1 MLINLSDVLSDQH
14 KTVEETVRLEMEEIR
29 LQSGTYPIISKEP
42 VHVEVEHIR
51 GKELLITAETR
62 LSVMIPCDRCLE
74 DVKREFELNCVK
86 HVDVGLS
93 DAELTEELDES
104 NFIDGYHLDVDKL
117 LFHEILS
124 SWPTKVLCRED
135 CKGLCN
141 VCGQNLNTGSCNC
154 EDTGLDPR
162 MSVVRDLFKNF
173 NEVYPM
179 SICPKNKS
187 SKARRDK
194 RRANW
199 KMSAPNLVKCSKCG
213 ELMMPHRVCKACGSY
228 NKREIVSVD

>member
-42 VHVEVEHIR
+42 VHVKVEHIR

-62 LSVMIPCDRCLE
+62 LSVIIPCDRCLE

-93 DAELTEELDES
+93 DAELTEEL
-104 NFIDGYHLDVDKL
+104 
-117 LFHEILS
+117 LS

-173 NEVYPM
+173 KEV
-179 SICPKNKS
+179 
-187 SKARRDK
+187 
-194 RRANW
+194 
-199 KMSAPNLVKCSKCG
+199 
-213 ELMMPHRVCKACGSY
+213 
-228 NKREIVSVD
+228 

>member
-117 LFHEILS
+117 LSNEILS
-124 SWPTKVLCRED
+124 GWPEKVLCKED
-135 CKGLCN
+135 CKGLCP
-141 VCGQNLNTGSCNC
+141 VCGQNLNTKSCDC

-173 NEVYPM
+173 KEV
-179 SICPKNKS
+179 
-187 SKARRDK
+187 
-194 RRANW
+194 
-199 KMSAPNLVKCSKCG
+199 
-213 ELMMPHRVCKACGSY
+213 
-228 NKREIVSVD
+228 

>member
-42 VHVEVEHIR
+42 VHVKVEPIR

-62 LSVMIPCDRCLE
+62 LSVIIPCDRCLE

-173 NEVYPM
+173 KEV
-179 SICPKNKS
+179 
-187 SKARRDK
+187 
-194 RRANW
+194 
-199 KMSAPNLVKCSKCG
+199 
-213 ELMMPHRVCKACGSY
+213 
-228 NKREIVSVD
+228 

>member
-42 VHVEVEHIR
+42 VHVYVEHIW
-51 GKELLITAETR
+51 GIEQLITAETS
-62 LSVMIPCDRCLE
+62 LCVMIPCDRCLE
-74 DVKREFELNCVK
+74 DGKREFDLNCVK

-135 CKGLCN
+135 CK
-141 VCGQNLNTGSCNC
+141 
-154 EDTGLDPR
+154 
-162 MSVVRDLFKNF
+162 
-173 NEVYPM
+173 
-179 SICPKNKS
+179 
-187 SKARRDK
+187 
-194 RRANW
+194 
-199 KMSAPNLVKCSKCG
+199 
-213 ELMMPHRVCKACGSY
+213 
-228 NKREIVSVD
+228 

>member
-29 LQSGTYPIISKEP
+29 MKSGTYPIISKEP
-42 VHVEVEHIR
+42 VHVRVEHIR
-51 GKELLITAETR
+51 GKELLVNAETR
-62 LSVMIPCDRCLE
+62 IVVAIPCDRCLD
-74 DVKREFELNCVK
+74 DVKREFVLDCAK

-135 CKGLCN
+135 CKGLCLK
-141 VCGQNLNTGSCNC
+141 CGKNLNEGECGCDRAS
-154 EDTGLDPR
+154 LDPR
-162 MSVVRDLFKNF
+162 MSAIRDIFNNFK
-173 NEVYPM
+173 EV
-179 SICPKNKS
+179 
-187 SKARRDK
+187 
-194 RRANW
+194 
-199 KMSAPNLVKCSKCG
+199 
-213 ELMMPHRVCKACGSY
+213 
-228 NKREIVSVD
+228 

>member
-42 VHVEVEHIR
+42 AHVKVEHIR

-62 LSVMIPCDRCLE
+62 LSVIIPCDRCLE

-173 NEVYPM
+173 KEV
-179 SICPKNKS
+179 
-187 SKARRDK
+187 
-194 RRANW
+194 
-199 KMSAPNLVKCSKCG
+199 
-213 ELMMPHRVCKACGSY
+213 
-228 NKREIVSVD
+228 